1 MIVLSMAQTCSRS
14 SECFVFIQKET
25 WIEDLNAFSETKMV
39 NSHKCVKKAAFECPT
54 NLRAM
59 IMAKSLFLWLFSKE
73 KIVISIYRENRNHI
87 FQSVIC
93 SD

>member
-59 IMAKSLFLWLFSKE
+59 IMAKSLFFMAFFEGKNSNFYLS
-73 KIVISIYRENRNHI
+73 RE
-87 FQSVIC
+87 
-93 SD
+93 